1 MSELVTLTDQQSDEL
16 KRAEAYL
23 NGAKNFKITDD
34 ANYQNAG
41 IMLQKI
47 KEKKKNLDAMRKDV
61 KSPIIA
67 AGKKIEDMF
76 RQPINFLTQAEEKLK
91 TAMIYYKEA
100 MDVKHEMH
108 MEVAINKL
116 EILEQEAQL
125 ALKEGD
131 EIGFQRIL
139 VEIEE
144 LKSKTIAAPKLDGIS
159 YRDNWVG
166 EGLDL
171 RRTIVAISEGKAPL
185 SLVKFDDVAINQLA
199 KSTKGSIVYPGIN
212 IYNKQILASRRG

>member
-108 MEVAINKL
+108 KEVAINKL